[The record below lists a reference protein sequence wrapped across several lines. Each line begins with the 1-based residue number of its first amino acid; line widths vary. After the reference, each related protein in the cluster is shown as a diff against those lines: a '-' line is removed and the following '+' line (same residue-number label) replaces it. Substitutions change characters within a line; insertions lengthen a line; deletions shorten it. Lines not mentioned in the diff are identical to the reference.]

1 MSVANEGVG
10 SPTLPLQGR
19 VGACGESEANSN
31 IGHPAGPLA
40 VEDEKPSPFA
50 DLLTGAVWLVV
61 ALAIVVGAW
70 RMDRLEHL
78 ATTIYTMPG
87 LVPGLLGAA
96 IGLMAV
102 ILMVRALR
110 AGALADVRW
119 PQIRLADHW
128 RLLAALALSIGFA
141 VALIGRGLPFWLGAA
156 IYTAAMVFVFQ
167 FAERRR
173 AGTLARGAAFAVVY
187 GVASGLII
195 HFAFQDLFLVR
206 LP

>member
-1 MSVANEGVG
+1 VD
-10 SPTLPLQGR
+10 
-19 VGACGESEANSN
+19 
-31 IGHPAGPLA
+31 
-40 VEDEKPSPFA
+40 EDKPSPFA
-50 DLLTGAVWLVV
+50 DLVTGAVWLAV
-61 ALAIVVGAW
+61 AIAILVGAW

-110 AGALADVRW
+110 AGALGGARW
-119 PQIRLADHW
+119 PEIQLAEHW
-128 RLLAALALSIGFA
+128 RLIAALALSIGFA
-141 VALIGRGLPFWLGAA
+141 VALVGRGLPFWLGAA

-167 FAERRR
+167 FPERRHT
-173 AGTLARGAAFAVVY
+173 GTVGRGAVFAVVY